1 MYSYISIMLVS
12 FVINDDMWD
21 FARLGQTKNWRLTF
35 DPGFCVLSLRWVFFI
50 VVNSLEAFVNLLIS

>member
-1 MYSYISIMLVS
+1 MLVS